1 MDGKRVVSMPPPA
14 ARVPAPNT
22 RQPVVAIVFP
32 RYVAGAPNI
41 LRALPKPVAFARL
54 LSQCMGVQHRLEPRH
69 VTRFVGWIRALAC
82 YELDFSD
89 LGSAVATMVTVAS
102 GGSPYSAAGGGA

>member
-1 MDGKRVVSMPPPA
+1 
-14 ARVPAPNT
+14 
-22 RQPVVAIVFP
+22 
-32 RYVAGAPNI
+32 VAGAPNI

-54 LSQCMGVQHRLEPRH
+54 LSQCMCVQHRLEPRH